1 MAGIVCCLSKMTV
14 FAAIAFCA
22 NAVFIE
28 LAILVVDL
36 VIGGAFAATGKIVA
50 LLVVEGYPIEDRFG
64 LV

>member
-1 MAGIVCCLSKMTV
+1 MTV